1 MKIHDSTL
9 TTIRSA
15 FNKKFV
21 IQTYGNNSLLFRF
34 GYWDKID
41 YQLLNNIIVIHEN
54 DMYIKV
60 TEQVEYDEDCGDKYS
75 YCITKDINLNK

>member
-21 IQTYGNNSLLFRF
+21 IQTYGNNDLMFRF
-34 GYWDKID
+34 GYWNKID
-41 YQLLNNIIVIHEN
+41 HQLLNNMLVMHEN

-60 TEQVEYDEDCGDKYS
+60 TEQTINDEDCGDKYS
-75 YCITKDINLNK
+75 YSVTKDINLNN

>member
-21 IQTYGNNSLLFRF
+21 IQPYGNNDLMFRF

-60 TEQVEYDEDCGDKYS
+60 TEQVEYDEDCGDKYC
-75 YCITKDINLNK
+75 YIITKDIKLNK